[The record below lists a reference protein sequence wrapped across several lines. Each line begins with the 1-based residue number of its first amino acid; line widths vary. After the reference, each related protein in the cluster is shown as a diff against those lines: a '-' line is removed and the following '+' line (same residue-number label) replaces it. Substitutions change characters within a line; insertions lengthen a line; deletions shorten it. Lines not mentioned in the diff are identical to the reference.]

1 MLLTNEEYQK
11 LEQSKASYTNRCKTR
26 FNKRRYN
33 HINNDHIRM
42 FYEKHLLASQYN
54 DKLFEIKY
62 KNKFTLYLFI
72 YLKSIAEPFTH
83 QDNITFTVSQPIAV
97 NISEISRLA
106 GTGRNTVKRSLKELI
121 QLGLLL
127 EMIPEI
133 RKRHFE
139 LKQVMLLNDYHL
151 KGYSKK
157 FKRIL
162 Y

>member
-1 MLLTNEEYQK
+1 MLITAEEYNK
-11 LEQSKASYTNRCKTR
+11 LEQSKVSYTNRCKTR
-26 FNKRRYN
+26 FYRRRYN
-33 HINNDHIRM
+33 HVNNEHIKS
-42 FYEKHLLASQYN
+42 FYEKHLLTSKYN
-54 DKLFEIKY
+54 DKLFEIQY

-72 YLKSIAEPFTH
+72 YLKSIAAPYPH
-83 QDNITFTVSQPIAV
+83 QDNTTFTVSQPIAV

-121 QLGLLL
+121 EIGLLL
-127 EMIPEI
+127 EMIPEV

-139 LKQVMLLNDYHL
+139 LKQIMLLNDYHL